1 MNIEN
6 KETIKPQLTE
16 EELQGLY
23 AYLSMHFKELTE
35 EQKIMWANMMK
46 ELDPEFND
54 KDEYH

>member
-6 KETIKPQLTE
+6 KETIKQQLTE

-35 EQKIMWANMMK
+35 EQKLSWANMMK
-46 ELDPEFND
+46 ELDPEFED
-54 KDEYH
+54 YEKD

>member
-6 KETIKPQLTE
+6 KEKIKQQLTE

-35 EQKIMWANMMK
+35 EQKLLWANMMK
-46 ELDPEFND
+46 ELDPEFD
-54 KDEYH
+54 DYEED

>member
-6 KETIKPQLTE
+6 KETIKQQLTE

-35 EQKIMWANMMK
+35 EQKLLWANMMK
-46 ELDPEFND
+46 ELDPEFD
-54 KDEYH
+54 DYEKD

>member
-6 KETIKPQLTE
+6 KETIKQQLTE

-35 EQKIMWANMMK
+35 EQKLLWANMMK
-46 ELDPEFND
+46 ELDPEFED
-54 KDEYH
+54 YEKD

>member
-6 KETIKPQLTE
+6 KETRKQQLTE

-35 EQKIMWANMMK
+35 EQKLLWANMMK
-46 ELDPEFND
+46 ELDPEFED
-54 KDEYH
+54 YEKD

>member
-23 AYLSMHFKELTE
+23 MYLSMNYEEFTE
-35 EQKIMWANMMK
+35 EEKMNWTLVMK

-54 KDEYH
+54 QDE

>member
-6 KETIKPQLTE
+6 KETIKQQLTE

-54 KDEYH
+54 QDE